1 MKRIT
6 KCECITNY
14 CAEGKVA
21 CKECQLRKI
30 CTTIGGEFKEYPDK
44 INQAYSLLPSE
55 YQVAN
60 NDIIDHPIYYHREDA
75 LECIDEMELIFG
87 TEAVKYFCLCN
98 AWKYRYRAAD
108 KNGENDLKKSDWYVR
123 KYKELCNGTEDI
135 W

>member
-1 MKRIT
+1 MKCIT

-14 CAEGKVA
+14 CAEGTVP

-30 CTTIGGEFKEYPDK
+30 CNTIGGEFNEYPDK
-44 INQAYSLLPSE
+44 IKEAYALLPSE
-55 YQVAN
+55 FQVAN
-60 NDIIDHPIYYHREDA
+60 DEVIDHPVYYHREDA

-123 KYKELCNGTEDI
+123 KYKELYNGTEDI